1 MTSGWLSLRSTSKPA
16 SQCSIAGQFST
27 INIAHCRADLL
38 ISRKPCLSRSAALHF
53 EYLMPHRFLHPGQL
67 GQRHRLGPGIE
78 VERVIMGVS
87 AARGLREGGTS
98 RPWRLN
104 SVTPID

>member
-1 MTSGWLSLRSTSKPA
+1 
-16 SQCSIAGQFST
+16 
-27 INIAHCRADLL
+27 
-38 ISRKPCLSRSAALHF
+38 
-53 EYLMPHRFLHPGQL
+53 MPHRFLHPGQL

-104 SVTPID
+104 SVTPIDAPQERTTEVLFGAQGVLVYRASRSRDTPVQSFILEIVDTK